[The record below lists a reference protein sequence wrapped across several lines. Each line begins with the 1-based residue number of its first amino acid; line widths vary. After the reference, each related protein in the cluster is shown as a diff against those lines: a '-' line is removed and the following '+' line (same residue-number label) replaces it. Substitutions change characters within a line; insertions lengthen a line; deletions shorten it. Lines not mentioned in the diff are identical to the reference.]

1 MGYKQAN
8 KIFPVDL
15 LNEIQNYVDGQYVY
29 IPRKDGNQ
37 RMWGEVNRSKEI
49 ISKRN
54 IEIFKKYNNG
64 ISVKELASIY
74 YLSPKTIYKIINKIK
89 CSL

>member
-37 RMWGEVNRSKEI
+37 RMWGKL
-49 ISKRN
+49 
-54 IEIFKKYNNG
+54 IEARK
-64 ISVKELASIY
+64 
-74 YLSPKTIYKIINKIK
+74 
-89 CSL
+89 

>member
-8 KIFPVDL
+8 KIFPADL

-54 IEIFKKYNNG
+54 IEIFKKYDNG
-64 ISVKELASIY
+64 ISVKELASMY

-89 CSL
+89 FSL

>member
-37 RMWGEVNRSKEI
+37 KMWGEVNRSKEI

-64 ISVKELASIY
+64 ISVKELASMY
-74 YLSPKTIYKIINKIK
+74 YLSPKPYIKLLKNKI
-89 CSL
+89 

>member
-1 MGYKQAN
+1 MLMDN
-8 KIFPVDL
+8 MFIFP
-15 LNEIQNYVDGQYVY
+15 QR
-29 IPRKDGNQ
+29 RKSKNV
-37 RMWGEVNRSKEI
+37 GEVNRSKEI

-64 ISVKELASIY
+64 ISVKELALIY

>member
-8 KIFPVDL
+8 KIFPADL

-54 IEIFKKYNNG
+54 IEIFKKYDNG
-64 ISVKELASIY
+64 ISVKELASMY
-74 YLSPKTIYKIINKIK
+74 YLSPKLYIK
-89 CSL
+89 LLTK

>member
-64 ISVKELASIY
+64 ISVKELALMY
-74 YLSPKTIYKIINKIK
+74 YLSPKTIYKVINKIK
-89 CSL
+89 SSL

>member
-8 KIFPVDL
+8 KIFPADL
-15 LNEIQNYVDGQYVY
+15 LNEIQNYVDGQYGY

-64 ISVKELASIY
+64 ISVKEVASMY

-89 CSL
+89 FSL

>member
-15 LNEIQNYVDGQYVY
+15 LNEIQNYVDAQYVY

-64 ISVKELASIY
+64 ISVKELASMY
-74 YLSPKTIYKIINKIK
+74 YLSPKTIYKVINKIK
-89 CSL
+89 SSL

>member
-37 RMWGEVNRSKEI
+37 KMWGEVNRSK
-49 ISKRN
+49 
-54 IEIFKKYNNG
+54 
-64 ISVKELASIY
+64 
-74 YLSPKTIYKIINKIK
+74 
-89 CSL
+89 

>member
-1 MGYKQAN
+1 MGYKQGG
-8 KIFPVDL
+8 KIFPAKL
-15 LNEIQNYVDGQYVY
+15 LIEIQNYVDGQYVY
-29 IPRKDGNQ
+29 IPRKEGNQ

-49 ISKRN
+49 IKKRN

-89 CSL
+89 SSL

>member
-64 ISVKELASIY
+64 TSVKELASMY
-74 YLSPKTIYKIINKIK
+74 YLSPKTIYKVINKIK
-89 CSL
+89 SSL

>member
-1 MGYKQAN
+1 MGCKQAN
-8 KIFPVDL
+8 KIFPADL

-54 IEIFKKYNNG
+54 IEIFKKHNNR
-64 ISVKELASIY
+64 ISVKELASMY
-74 YLSPKTIYKIINKIK
+74 YLSSKTIYKIINKIK
-89 CSL
+89 FSL

>member
-8 KIFPVDL
+8 KIFPADL

-64 ISVKELASIY
+64 ISVKEVASMY
-74 YLSPKTIYKIINKIK
+74 YLSPKTIYKIINKINF
-89 CSL
+89 SL

>member
-8 KIFPVDL
+8 KIFPADL

-29 IPRKDGNQ
+29 IPDKDDNQ
-37 RMWGEVNRSKEI
+37 RMWGEVNRGKEI

-64 ISVKELASIY
+64 ISVKELASMY
-74 YLSPKTIYKIINKIK
+74 YLSQKTIYKIINKIK
-89 CSL
+89 FSL

>member
-8 KIFPVDL
+8 KIFPTDL

-29 IPRKDGNQ
+29 IPRKDDNQ

-64 ISVKELASIY
+64 ISVKELASMY
-74 YLSPKTIYKIINKIK
+74 YLSPETIYKIINKIK
-89 CSL
+89 FSL

>member
-1 MGYKQAN
+1 
-8 KIFPVDL
+8 
-15 LNEIQNYVDGQYVY
+15 
-29 IPRKDGNQ
+29 
-37 RMWGEVNRSKEI
+37 MWGEVNRSKEI

-64 ISVKELASIY
+64 ISVKEVASMY

-89 CSL
+89 FSL

>member
-8 KIFPVDL
+8 KIFPAKL

-29 IPRKDGNQ
+29 IPRKEGNQ
-37 RMWGEVNRSKEI
+37 KMWGEVNRSKEV

-64 ISVKELASIY
+64 ISVKELAPMY

-89 CSL
+89 SGL

>member
-8 KIFPVDL
+8 KIFPADL
-15 LNEIQNYVDGQYVY
+15 LNEIQSYVDEQYVY
-29 IPRKDGNQ
+29 IPRKDGNR

-64 ISVKELASIY
+64 ISIKELASMY
-74 YLSPKTIYKIINKIK
+74 YISQKTIYKIINKIK
-89 CSL
+89 FSL

>member
-1 MGYKQAN
+1 MVYKQAN
-8 KIFPVDL
+8 KIFPADL

-64 ISVKELASIY
+64 ISVKEVASMY

-89 CSL
+89 FSL